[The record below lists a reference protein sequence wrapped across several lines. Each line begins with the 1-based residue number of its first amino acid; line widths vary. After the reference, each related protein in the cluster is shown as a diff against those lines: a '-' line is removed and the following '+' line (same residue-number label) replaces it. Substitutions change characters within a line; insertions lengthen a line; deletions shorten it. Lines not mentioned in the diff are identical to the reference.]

1 MLFVYL
7 FFNWIFWLDDRKISE
22 VDEEINFKSDEKNEM
37 IFFVVES
44 KAKQKEKP
52 CATLNTIVL
61 ALRFGRHQ
69 FFRLVGV

>member
-44 KAKQKEKP
+44 KAK
-52 CATLNTIVL
+52 
-61 ALRFGRHQ
+61 
-69 FFRLVGV
+69 